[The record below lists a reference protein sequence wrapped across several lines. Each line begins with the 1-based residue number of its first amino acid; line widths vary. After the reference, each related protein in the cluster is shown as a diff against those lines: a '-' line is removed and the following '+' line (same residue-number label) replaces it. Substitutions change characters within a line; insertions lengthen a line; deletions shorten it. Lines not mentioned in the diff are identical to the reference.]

1 MPKALYGLITMSL
14 KPLGVSF
21 VLALLISSS
30 QFHGA
35 SAFVGQIRSSRSMSD
50 HRLRRTQWDEQHQ
63 VRTTRTKI
71 ASSAETITTTTDYV
85 NSQDAEFPW
94 QFNGRAILCPMLV
107 RTSTSLSD
115 PASQEKL
122 EKWNILPWSFF
133 GWTVGGTVALEYD
146 DSPVGP
152 YTEFARL
159 GCLAST
165 LHRQED
171 TPSSGGGSQ
180 RVLVGQVGTKLY
192 VNENIALSLCEQ
204 VWNMTAY
211 LSNDEIVQEHR
222 DTIAGVQA
230 VDDELTDSKQDRK
243 TDTTVNALTI
253 GTVNSIPLL
262 WTPTIT
268 TIWAQLSPRI
278 PSVTLLQGE
287 YHSGLPLNRLRLSTK
302 VKFVT
307 SPEIRKSRSSDV
319 IPLGFGVAL
328 CGLKI
333 EISPRILD

>member
-1 MPKALYGLITMSL
+1 MPKPWNSLITMSL
-14 KPLGVSF
+14 RSLGVSF
-21 VLALLISSS
+21 VLALLLSAR
-30 QFHGA
+30 QFHGT
-35 SAFVGQIRSSRSMSD
+35 SAFVGQIHSSRSISA
-50 HRLRRTQWDEQHQ
+50 HHIRRTQCGGLHHIG
-63 VRTTRTKI
+63 TSSNL
-71 ASSAETITTTTDYV
+71 ASSAETITTATDYV
-85 NSQDAEFPW
+85 NSQDVEFPW

-107 RTSTSLSD
+107 RTSNSLGD
-115 PASQEKL
+115 ATSQEKL

-192 VNENIALSLCEQ
+192 VNETIALTLCEQ

-230 VDDELTDSKQDRK
+230 AEGSNQNRK
-243 TDTTVNALTI
+243 ADATVNALTI
-253 GTVNSIPLL
+253 GTVQSIPLL

-278 PSVTLLQGE
+278 PSVTLLQGG
-287 YHSGLPLNRLRLSTK
+287 YHSGLPLNRLRLSTT